1 MTTNEKAA
9 ENIQGGVLIRVAD
22 LHKSFGK
29 LDVLKGIDT
38 EIRRGEVL
46 VVIGPSGSG
55 KSTRRDLRHH
65 RLLRGGQ
72 VHPGPVYQ
80 PAGKAHQRQYLF

>member
-46 VVIGPSGSG
+46 VVIGPSGVSTCW
-55 KSTRRDLRHH
+55 KS
-65 RLLRGGQ
+65 
-72 VHPGPVYQ
+72 P
-80 PAGKAHQRQYLF
+80 PAAVFILTATI